1 MEAHAG
7 TIRIPAR
14 SETKP
19 RRRLLHLL
27 RERGRA
33 ASRVNAGRT
42 QAAQANRS
50 LPSSI
55 PGSEHTHLLPP
66 KAY

>member
-7 TIRIPAR
+7 TIGIP
-14 SETKP
+14 SQTSTP
-19 RRRLLHLL
+19 RRRRLRLLLQ
-27 RERGRA
+27 RVRA
-33 ASRVNAGRT
+33 SARVDAARV
-42 QAAQANRS
+42 QAAEANRS